1 MGVAEGADIGDKV
14 KKNRPRG
21 AARGAAAGRC
31 RSLVFGGSGG
41 RSPPDF
47 CYLDN
52 IEITQANRQTLL
64 LCLSFFLAFEFCVL
78 KKETG
83 PIIIRVCYYT

>member
-1 MGVAEGADIGDKV
+1 MGASESANTGDKV

-21 AARGAAAGRC
+21 AARGAAAGRY

-52 IEITQANRQTLL
+52 IEITEAKRETLL
-64 LCLSFFLAFEFCVL
+64 FARPFCV
-78 KKETG
+78 
-83 PIIIRVCYYT
+83 Y

>member
-1 MGVAEGADIGDKV
+1 MGVAQGADIGDKV

-21 AARGAAAGRC
+21 AARGAAAGRY
-31 RSLVFGGSGG
+31 RALVFGGFGG
-41 RSPPDF
+41 RSPPKS

-64 LCLSFFLAFEFCVL
+64 FHAALNAILYYFTLLYDFSNIS
-78 KKETG
+78 KKK
-83 PIIIRVCYYT
+83 Y

>member
-1 MGVAEGADIGDKV
+1 MGVAQGADFGDQIKQ
-14 KKNRPRG
+14 NRPRG
-21 AARGAAAGRC
+21 AARGAAAGRY

-52 IEITQANRQTLL
+52 IEITEAKREILL
-64 LCLSFFLAFEFCVL
+64 FRAA
-78 KKETG
+78 
-83 PIIIRVCYYT
+83 

>member
-1 MGVAEGADIGDKV
+1 MGVAKGADIGDKV

-64 LCLSFFLAFEFCVL
+64 LCLPFMPSQKFL
-78 KKETG
+78 KK
-83 PIIIRVCYYT
+83 Y

>member
-1 MGVAEGADIGDKV
+1 MGVAKGADIGDKV

-21 AARGAAAGRC
+21 AACGAAAGRY
-31 RSLVFGGSGG
+31 RFLVFGGFGG

-52 IEITQANRQTLL
+52 IEIIEANRKTLL
-64 LCLSFFLAFEFCVL
+64 FCAA
-78 KKETG
+78 
-83 PIIIRVCYYT
+83 

>member
-1 MGVAEGADIGDKV
+1 MGVEKSADIGDKV
-14 KKNRPRG
+14 KENRPRG
-21 AARGAAAGRC
+21 AARGAAAGRY

-52 IEITQANRQTLL
+52 IEITEANRQTLL
-64 LCLSFFLAFEFCVL
+64 LYAAWNAKFYYFACLLSLL
-78 KKETG
+78 KNF
-83 PIIIRVCYYT
+83 

>member
-1 MGVAEGADIGDKV
+1 MGVAKGADIGDKV

-21 AARGAAAGRC
+21 AACGAAAGRY

-41 RSPPDF
+41 LRPLDF

-52 IEITQANRQTLL
+52 IEITEANRQNLL
-64 LCLSFFLAFEFCVL
+64 LYAA
-78 KKETG
+78 
-83 PIIIRVCYYT
+83 

>member
-1 MGVAEGADIGDKV
+1 MGVEEGAYTGDKV
-14 KKNRPRG
+14 KENRPRG

-41 RSPPDF
+41 RSPPDS

-64 LCLSFFLAFEFCVL
+64 LCSSLSLL
-78 KKETG
+78 KKFLKK
-83 PIIIRVCYYT
+83 Y

>member
-1 MGVAEGADIGDKV
+1 MGVEEGAVTGDKV

-21 AARGAAAGRC
+21 AASGAAAGRY

-41 RSPPDF
+41 RSPPDS

-52 IEITQANRQTLL
+52 IEITQANRQILL
-64 LCLSFFLAFEFCVL
+64 LYVA
-78 KKETG
+78 
-83 PIIIRVCYYT
+83 